1 MEIDINIFKSV
12 YMYLFRVTMDLTR
25 KELEVLLETH
35 FCDLDDTREHES
47 RLKKLSDKYF
57 QDKNIPRY
65 VKIFN
70 SLSEEKRLKILSL
83 LTIREMCNCE
93 LTVATNSSQPNL
105 TYHIKILENAGLVRQ
120 RREGKFIYY
129 SLKDDPVTN
138 LILDLLRELFKT
150 D

>member
-1 MEIDINIFKSV
+1 
-12 YMYLFRVTMDLTR
+12 MYLIGVTMDLTR
-25 KELEVLLETH
+25 KQLEILLETH
-35 FCDLDDTREHES
+35 FCDLKDTTEHES
-47 RLKKLSDKYF
+47 RLKKLSDTYF
-57 QDKNIPRY
+57 QDKNISKY

-93 LTVATNSSQPNL
+93 LTAATSSSQPNL

-120 RREGKFIYY
+120 RRDGKFIYY
-129 SLKDDPVTN
+129 CLKDDPVTK
-138 LILDLLRELFKT
+138 LILDLLRELYKL